1 MSRGRGHRARWTLG
15 RTARASA
22 LVAVLVSLVACASV
36 DVPES
41 LPEPT
46 TPTTAAPAPTQAQSC
61 DPLTASLRPGGPAT
75 SSPPGGSYMAE
86 IQGRGRLRVGVDV
99 GTLQLSAVDPLTGQ
113 FEGFDV
119 DIARAVADALG
130 VDVEFVGI
138 PSSDRVA
145 ALTDGPVQV
154 DLVASAFTITC
165 ARRED
170 IDFSTEYLH
179 AGQRVL
185 VRSDNPV
192 ARAASPA
199 AALQEL
205 GTAGAT
211 VCASAGSTAIDNIHN
226 LGLSPEPEIDPA
238 PQRADCLV
246 RLQQGRTGAQDEEEE
261 QHQADAL
268 VTDDAILAGMAA
280 QDPTLAIVRSGEPLS
295 NEPYGL
301 GLPPEHPEWVRYVN
315 AVLEDLRASGRWQS
329 LYDEWLA
336 PRLGASGGPPQPV
349 YED

>member
-1 MSRGRGHRARWTLG
+1 VSRGRGHRARWTVG

-22 LVAVLVSLVACASV
+22 LGAVLVSLVACAGV

-86 IQGRGRLRVGVDV
+86 IQARGRLRVGVDV

-119 DIARAVADALG
+119 DIARAVADALR

-192 ARAASPA
+192 ARAANPA
-199 AALQEL
+199 EALQQL
-205 GTAGAT
+205 GTDDAT

-226 LGLSPEPEIDPA
+226 LGLSPEPEIAPA

-246 RLQQGRTGAQDEEEE
+246 RLQQGQT
-261 QHQADAL
+261 DAL